1 MAQPPK
7 PLRRVVTGHDAEG
20 RSCVLYDSAAPNAVR
35 RSAGSVFY
43 ELWTIDAM
51 PAVLSGF
58 EDGGAP
64 GRPLTV
70 SPPLGGA
77 HFRVIQSQADRDAP
91 TNKADQTETFKHSL
105 ETETNAERL
114 PGAAHWGMHR
124 TRSVDYAFMLEG
136 ERHMILEESEVLI
149 GRGDVV
155 IQLGN
160 WHSWENRSRVAVRM
174 AFIMVGGEYG

>member
-1 MAQPPK
+1 MAHPPK
-7 PLRRVVTGHDAEG
+7 PLRRVVTGHDAAG
-20 RSCVLYDSAAPNAVR
+20 RSCVLYDSAAPNVVR
-35 RSAGSVFY
+35 RSVGSVFY
-43 ELWTIDAM
+43 ELWTIDRM
-51 PAVLSGF
+51 PAALSGR

-77 HFRVIQSQADRDAP
+77 HFRVIQSQGDRDAP
-91 TNKADQTETFKHSL
+91 ANKADQSETFKSSL
-105 ETETNAERL
+105 KTETNAERMQD
-114 PGAAHWGMHR
+114 ARHWGMHR

-136 ERHMILEESEVLI
+136 ERHMILEESDVLT

-160 WHSWENRSRVAVRM
+160 WHSWENRSRVPVRM
-174 AFIMVGGEYG
+174 AFIMIGGEYA